1 MELILDTREHDLI
14 NLITLPKTVKQ
25 LDIGDILINN
35 PDGLSILIERKT
47 INDLIASIKDG
58 RYKEQKARLQTY
70 QGQVIYIIEGT
81 LLKSNSYYEHIKG
94 AIVSISLS
102 NFKVIQTKNIEE
114 TVEIINKIYSKLPEK
129 KENISGGYIEN
140 IQVKKKENYTPELF
154 YLLILSQIP
163 KVSKKMAQEISL
175 KYSNLE
181 ILINEIKTNDTIN
194 ISKIEIQHEKTKRK
208 IGEKIAQTIK
218 SYLINN

>member
-1 MELILDTREHDLI
+1 MELIIDTREHDLI
-14 NLITLPKTVKQ
+14 KLITLPKVVKQ

-47 INDLIASIKDG
+47 INDLVASIKDG
-58 RYKEQKARLQTY
+58 RYKEQKVRLQTFN
-70 QGQVIYIIEGT
+70 GQVIYIIENL
-81 LLKSNSYYEHIKG
+81 LLKTNPYYEHIKG

-114 TVEIINKIYSKLPEK
+114 TAEIINKIYAKLPEK
-129 KENISGGYIEN
+129 KENITGGYIEN

-163 KVSKKMAQEISL
+163 KVSKKMAQEISSI
-175 KYSNLE
+175 YPNLE
-181 ILINEIKTNDTIN
+181 LLITELKTNNIKN

-208 IGEKIAQTIK
+208 IGEKIAETIK
-218 SYLINN
+218 SYLLCC